1 MDIGARLKTLRTAR
15 KVTIK
20 ALAEA
25 TGLSVGFI
33 SNIERDVN
41 NPTINSLM
49 KICSALEVDLQTFF
63 SLPDAESVVMQK
75 KDRQP
80 LHPMEQPTI
89 VWMHAKNS
97 NQLQPSF
104 ITMEPGASYG
114 DCPSGHEDEE
124 ICYILQ
130 GRVEFLLG
138 GESYLLEEGDCIY
151 IHSYVSHSIINIG
164 EEQAISYWVTQ
175 RKH

>member
-1 MDIGARLKTLRTAR
+1 MDIGARLKNLRTAK

-20 ALAEA
+20 ALAET

-33 SNIERDVN
+33 SNIERNVN

-49 KICSALEVDLQTFF
+49 KICEALEVDLQTFF
-63 SLPDAESVVMQK
+63 SLPNTDSVVMRK

-80 LHPMEQPTI
+80 LHPLEQPTI

-97 NQLQPSF
+97 NHLQPSF
-104 ITMEPGASYG
+104 ITMEPGAEYG
-114 DCPSGHEDEE
+114 DSPSGHEDEE
-124 ICYILQ
+124 ICYIIR

-151 IHSYVSHSIINIG
+151 IHSFVSHSITNIG
-164 EEQAISYWVTQ
+164 EEAAVTYWVTQ
-175 RKH
+175 RKR

>member
-1 MDIGARLKTLRTAR
+1 MDIGARLKTLRTAK

-49 KICSALEVDLQTFF
+49 KLCNALEIDLQTFF
-63 SLPDAESVVMQK
+63 SLPDADSVVMRK
-75 KDRQP
+75 KDRQALQSP
-80 LHPMEQPTI
+80 EQPTT
-89 VWMHAKNS
+89 VWMHAKN
-97 NQLQPSF
+97 NNHLQPYF

-114 DCPSGHEDEE
+114 DSPSGHEDEE
-124 ICYILQ
+124 ICYIIK
-130 GRVEFLLG
+130 GRVEFVLG
-138 GESYLLEEGDCIY
+138 GESHLLEEGDCIY
-151 IHSYVSHSIINIG
+151 IHSFVSHAMNNIG
-164 EEQAISYWVTQ
+164 QETACTYWITE
-175 RKH
+175 RKR